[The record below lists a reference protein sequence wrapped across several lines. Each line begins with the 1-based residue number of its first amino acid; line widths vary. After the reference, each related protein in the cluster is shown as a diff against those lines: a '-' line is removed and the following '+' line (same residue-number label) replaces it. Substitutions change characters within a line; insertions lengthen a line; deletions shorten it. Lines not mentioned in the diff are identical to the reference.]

1 MSYQTNLTE
10 AAMEETPRT
19 TSAEIEENKT
29 GIQNIKCR
37 NLNDKNLNRT
47 KTQDQEKMKITM
59 NSNRSYKIVT
69 KNLFIQVHEQELWH
83 LFHVK
88 HEFVISLGIEKY

>member
-1 MSYQTNLTE
+1 
-10 AAMEETPRT
+10 MEETPRT
-19 TSAEIEENKT
+19 TCAELEENKT

-37 NLNDKNLNRT
+37 NLNDKTLNRT

-69 KNLFIQVHEQELWH
+69 KKIYLFKSMNRSCDIYSMSSMNL
-83 LFHVK
+83 
-88 HEFVISLGIEKY
+88 

>member
-1 MSYQTNLTE
+1 
-10 AAMEETPRT
+10 MEETPRT
-19 TSAEIEENKT
+19 TCAELEENKT

-37 NLNDKNLNRT
+37 NLNDKTLNRT

-69 KNLFIQVHEQELWH
+69 KKIYLFKSMNRSCDIYSMSSRNL
-83 LFHVK
+83 
-88 HEFVISLGIEKY
+88 